1 MDLASEAIRV
11 LRRFKNVI
19 IEGPPGTGKT
29 FAAEQITAGWQH
41 QTGRELGGD
50 GRGRYAIV
58 LHPSTTYEDFVEGL
72 RYDEDKQAFVRR
84 DGFLL
89 EVIGDAIDHPEK
101 DYLVLI
107 DEINRANIPKVL
119 GDVLLC
125 MEATKRSS
133 YNGTA
138 WAGGMQVTLPY
149 SGKLFSIPD
158 NVYLLGAMNTSD
170 RSIAPLDSALRRRFG
185 FIRAEPIMGAAL
197 RGAIATT
204 DGAEAA
210 ERLAKSA
217 DELTN
222 LNEVLR
228 QCLGPDAMLGH
239 SYLFG
244 VEPTHGLT
252 AGLDDPLREIREIAA
267 HHSSDRAFWLEVK
280 GMWGGNQNQLD
291 VPDNSSTRR
300 GLIDQFYPMRSRGT
314 TTAARSAP
322 GSQDPLDI
330 HFAGKTLERNTI
342 EYNTGG
348 SNVRLK
354 YQGRTPD
361 EEGILTLTPPGSLG
375 QKFHV
380 FISRPDHT
388 FDMVLLDR
396 NESVRAALEGVSQ
409 DPDGWYTQTPG
420 PRGRAYGVI
429 DLQSLA
435 ATGSSTDRAPDV
447 DAEWMIW
454 RYAILPQ
461 LVDTVTQLGATD
473 LLDPATRTGWLQ
485 TAGHESAA
493 NRWAQFDAFLATMS
507 LSIREEGYGLGRAL
521 SVTEVPVGADPMG
534 HLPTS
539 TPVDESAAGPP
550 QPAGGSDDGDAGG

>member
-29 FAAEQITAGWQH
+29 FVAEQIATGWRH
-41 QTGRELGGD
+41 QTGRVLGGN

-58 LHPSTTYEDFVEGL
+58 LHPSTTYEEFVEGL
-72 RYDEDKQAFVRR
+72 RYDEDKGGFVRR

-89 EVIGDAIDHPEK
+89 EVISDAVSNPNE

-125 MEATKRSS
+125 MEATKRSRHD
-133 YNGTA
+133 GTK
-138 WAGGMQVTLPY
+138 WSGGMQVTLPY
-149 SGKLFSIPD
+149 SGRVFSMPD
-158 NVYLLGAMNTSD
+158 NIYLLGTMNTSD

-185 FIRAEPIMGAAL
+185 FIRAEPIMGTAL
-197 RGAIATT
+197 RDAIEAT
-204 DGAEAA
+204 DGPGAA
-210 ERLAKSA
+210 ERLARSV

-239 SYLFG
+239 SHLFG
-244 VEPTHGLT
+244 VEPTLGLT
-252 AGLDDPLREIREIAA
+252 AGLDDPLREIREMVAG
-267 HHSSDRAFWLEVK
+267 HSSDEAFWLEVK
-280 GMWGGNQNQLD
+280 GMWGGSRNQLD
-291 VPDNSSTRR
+291 VPDTTDTRR
-300 GLIDQFYPMRSRGT
+300 GLIGQFYPMSSQGDT
-314 TTAARSAP
+314 TSTRSAP

-330 HFAGKTLERNTI
+330 HFAGKTLVRNTI

-354 YQGRTPD
+354 YQGRTTD
-361 EEGILTLTPPGSLG
+361 DEGILALTPPGSLG

-380 FISRPDHT
+380 FIRRPDRT
-388 FDMVLLDR
+388 FDLVLLDR
-396 NESVRAALEGVSQ
+396 NESVSAALQGVSQ
-409 DPDGWYTQTPG
+409 APNGWHTQTPG
-420 PRGRAYGVI
+420 SRGRAYGLM

-435 ATGSSTDRAPDV
+435 ATGSSTGRAPEA
-447 DAEWMIW
+447 DAEWMTW
-454 RYAILPQ
+454 LYAILPQ
-461 LVDTVTQLGATD
+461 LIDTATQLGATD

-485 TAGHESAA
+485 TAGHDSAA
-493 NRWAQFDAFLATMS
+493 DRWGQFDAFLAAMS

-521 SVTEVPVGADPMG
+521 SVNQVPVGADPMG
-534 HLPTS
+534 HLAADGPIDEPT
-539 TPVDESAAGPP
+539 DDIQQQASAA
-550 QPAGGSDDGDAGG
+550 DDDETR